1 MACHRSFVRV
11 VVVGDAGTGKS
22 SLIAAA
28 ATDEFLETV
37 VSVLPETVLPAEYY
51 PDGIPVKIIDTPSS
65 LEGKARVEEELL
77 LADAVVLTYAC
88 DQPETLI
95 RLENYWLPE
104 IRRLKANIPV
114 VLAGCMLDL
123 RDEHYPINLELVM
136 GPIMQQFREI
146 ETCIEC
152 SAANL
157 VQVAEVFY
165 YAQKAVLHP
174 TAPLFDQESQ
184 SLRPRCIRA
193 LKRIFVLCDH
203 DMDSALNDDELN
215 KFQVKCFNAPLS
227 PSEIEDV
234 KRVVNEKVPEGIN
247 HRGLT
252 LKGFLYLHAVF
263 IEKGRL
269 ETTWTVLREFGYN
282 DELELQKE
290 NLPALS
296 ERAPN
301 QSVEL
306 TTAALDFLKGIFSL
320 FDSNKDGALQDSEL
334 DELFSTAPE
343 NPWDEAPYDD
353 SVERTEQGDLELS
366 AFISQWVLMTLLDP
380 AQSLAY
386 LSYLGYTGDPAT
398 AFRVSRK
405 RSLDVKKKHTDRHV
419 FQCFVFGPKN
429 AGKSALLSSF
439 VGRPFRNNYEITSS
453 QCYTVN
459 SVEQRGGIK
468 KTLILHE
475 IQEDNVKEFL
485 SSKDSLAACDVAVF
499 VYESSDE
506 YSLKRASELLM
517 DVAREGEESGY
528 GVPCLLI
535 SAKSDSQSYLKEI
548 KETKMI
554 SQAMKIGAPIHI
566 NVKENNMNGV
576 FRKIVNAAEQCHLN
590 IPETEQGRNK
600 KHYRQ
605 LVNRS
610 LIVASVGAAVAITL
624 TAYRT
629 YAIKKAASS

>member
-1 MACHRSFVRV
+1 MI
-11 VVVGDAGTGKS
+11 KS
-22 SLIAAA
+22 
-28 ATDEFLETV
+28 
-37 VSVLPETVLPAEYY
+37 
-51 PDGIPVKIIDTPSS
+51 
-65 LEGKARVEEELL
+65 
-77 LADAVVLTYAC
+77 
-88 DQPETLI
+88 
-95 RLENYWLPE
+95 
-104 IRRLKANIPV
+104 
-114 VLAGCMLDL
+114 
-123 RDEHYPINLELVM
+123 
-136 GPIMQQFREI
+136 
-146 ETCIEC
+146 
-152 SAANL
+152 
-157 VQVAEVFY
+157 
-165 YAQKAVLHP
+165 
-174 TAPLFDQESQ
+174 
-184 SLRPRCIRA
+184 
-193 LKRIFVLCDH
+193 
-203 DMDSALNDDELN
+203 
-215 KFQVKCFNAPLS
+215 
-227 PSEIEDV
+227 
-234 KRVVNEKVPEGIN
+234 
-247 HRGLT
+247 
-252 LKGFLYLHAVF
+252 
-263 IEKGRL
+263 
-269 ETTWTVLREFGYN
+269 
-282 DELELQKE
+282 
-290 NLPALS
+290 
-296 ERAPN
+296 
-301 QSVEL
+301 
-306 TTAALDFLKGIFSL
+306 
-320 FDSNKDGALQDSEL
+320 
-334 DELFSTAPE
+334 
-343 NPWDEAPYDD
+343 PWDEAPYDD
-353 SVERTEQGDLELS
+353 AVERTEQRDLELS
-366 AFISQWVLMTLLDP
+366 AFISQWALMTLLDP

-386 LSYLGYTGDPAT
+386 LRYLGYTGDPAT
-398 AFRVSRK
+398 AFRVTRK

-439 VGRPFRNNYEITSS
+439 VGRPFRNNYEITSN

-499 VYESSDE
+499 VYESSEE

-535 SAKSDSQSYLKEI
+535 SAKCDSQSYLKEI

-590 IPETEQGRNK
+590 IPETEQGINK

-605 LVNRS
+605 LVNCS